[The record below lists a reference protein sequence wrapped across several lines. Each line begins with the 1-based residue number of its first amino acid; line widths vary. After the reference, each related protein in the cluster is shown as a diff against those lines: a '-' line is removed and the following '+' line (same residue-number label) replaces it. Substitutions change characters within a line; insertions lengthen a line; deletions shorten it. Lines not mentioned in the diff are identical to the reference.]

1 MKIHFDRL
9 LAGAKRATGTAV
21 IIDVFRAFTCTP
33 LLFSLGIE
41 KSILVSTPQEAFSLK
56 SHDEALLLIGEVKG
70 IPIEGFD
77 LGNSPSEILNKGRAF
92 FEGKIVVHRTSSGVQ
107 GVLTALDVAD
117 EVLPASYAL
126 AGSIARYIKAKQPP
140 RVSIVSMG
148 WALRHKAPEDE
159 WCGVYIA
166 HLLGVNDYD
175 HNEALEAILYNQTT
189 QKFFDPEKPHFPP
202 EDPIMC
208 LQLDVHDF
216 VLRAADA
223 RPCWMFCRM
232 KRSRPTVSESA
243 SKPGSACS
251 GAPKLICAPPVML
264 MRTCG
269 GESCQC
275 SVRIRTTWRGCRRC
289 MSTQAYLAGLRST
302 RC

>member
-1 MKIHFDRL
+1 MSIKKRFEMEVTHTRL
-9 LAGAKRATGTAV
+9 LEGAQTAKGVAV

-33 LLFSLGIE
+33 LLFSLGIQ
-41 KSILVSTPQEAFSLK
+41 KSILVSTPEEAFALK
-56 SHDEALLLIGEVKG
+56 EKKSQLVLIGEVGG

-77 LGNSPSEILNKGRAF
+77 LGNSPSEILKKGAAF
-92 FEGKIVVHRTSSGVQ
+92 FDGKTVVQRTSSGVQ

-126 AGSIARYIKAKQPP
+126 AQSTARYILAKKPL

-148 WALRHKAPEDE
+148 WALKHIAPEDE

-166 HLLGVNDYD
+166 HLLGVSDYN

-189 QKFFDPEKPHFPP
+189 QKFFDPQKPHFPP

-216 VLRAADA
+216 ALRATRDD
-223 RPCWMFCRM
+223 
-232 KRSRPTVSESA
+232 
-243 SKPGSACS
+243 GSVVVN
-251 GAPKLICAPPVML
+251 KIDV
-264 MRTCG
+264 
-269 GESCQC
+269 
-275 SVRIRTTWRGCRRC
+275 
-289 MSTQAYLAGLRST
+289 
-302 RC
+302 